1 MQIMQKITPC
11 LWFDDQ
17 AEIVPSI
24 LAEMLNDPDAEKSQR
39 VTMALLQRKKLD
51 IDELKYAFANSLS
64 REKI

>member
-1 MQIMQKITPC
+1 
-11 LWFDDQ
+11 
-17 AEIVPSI
+17 
-24 LAEMLNDPDAEKSQR
+24 MLNDPDAEKSQR